1 MRATI
6 LSLALALLAVC
17 AHARAGDDPRE
28 ASRAAFRRGVE
39 ELKHGD
45 YANARASFLE
55 AYRLYAH
62 PSILLNLGVARSK
75 TGEWVEA
82 ERDLS
87 RFITEDT
94 GASPE
99 EVAAARATLADVRKH
114 VATVRVR
121 VGPSTATATLD
132 GKPVALLPGAFVD
145 VRVVEGAHVVV
156 ARADRHQPAERR
168 VEVSPEQTADVDLT
182 LVPSAAPAPVPE
194 SGPSARRT
202 FGWALVGI
210 STVAVGVGIWSGLR
224 AQALAD
230 EYNTPGTSSFQDPDK
245 RGDGIAHRTGAD
257 VAFGIA
263 IASALGGAYLLLDPF
278 GRQATRFGVGPGFA
292 AARASF

>member
-1 MRATI
+1 MRAA
-6 LSLALALLAVC
+6 LVSLALAVLAVC
-17 AHARAGDDPRE
+17 ADARAEDPRE

-39 ELKHGD
+39 ELKHGN
-45 YANARASFLE
+45 YANARASFVE

-62 PSILLNLGVARSK
+62 PSILLNLGIARSK

-82 ERDLS
+82 EHDLS
-87 RFITEDT
+87 RFIAEDT

-121 VGPSTATATLD
+121 VAPSNATTTLD

-156 ARADRHQPAERR
+156 ARAEHHQVAERR
-168 VEVSPEQTADVDLT
+168 VDVKPEQTADVDLS
-182 LVPSAAPAPVPE
+182 LAAIAATAPTPE
-194 SGPSARRT
+194 NGPSARST

-230 EYNTPGTSSFQDPDK
+230 DYNTPGTASFQDPDK
-245 RGDGIAHRTGAD
+245 RSDGIAHRTGAD

-263 IASALGGAYLLLDPF
+263 IASALGATYLLLDPF
-278 GRQATRFGVGPGFA
+278 GKHATRFGIGPGFA